1 MLDRFSSRV
10 FLGSAQRR
18 LFSQGVPVL
27 VYHSVKHAP
36 EAARDPFL
44 YVGSGMF
51 DAQLA
56 ALRSSGFQSA
66 TLDDVSAAGSGSPEK
81 VVVTFDDGCRNV
93 FENAMEPLARHG
105 FHAIQFIVA
114 GMIGAVNEW
123 DAKHGDVT
131 EPLMDETQIREWLAA
146 GHQIGSH
153 SLTHRN
159 LVKLDA
165 TAARE
170 QISGSRKR
178 LEDLFGIEVRHF
190 CYPHGKHNEMVRD
203 LVAEAGY
210 ATACTTEF
218 GVNTAATPRFQ
229 FNRIPPLGETALYR
243 KIAHRIRRKLGF
255 VF

>member
-1 MLDRFSSRV
+1 MLDRFSPRV
-10 FLGSAQRR
+10 FLGGAQRR
-18 LFSQGVPVL
+18 LFTKGVPVL
-27 VYHSVKHAP
+27 VYHGVKQAP
-36 EAARDPFL
+36 AAARDPFL
-44 YVGSGMF
+44 YTDPRDF
-51 DAQLA
+51 DGQLA
-56 ALRSSGFQSA
+56 ALRSLGFKSA
-66 TLDDVSAAGSGSPEK
+66 TLDDMGTGNTGK
-81 VVVTFDDGCRNV
+81 VVITFDDGCRNV

-105 FHAIQFIVA
+105 FHAIQFLVA
-114 GMIGAVNEW
+114 DMIGGANEW

-131 EPLMDETQIREWLAA
+131 EPLMNTAQIREWLAA

-165 TAARE
+165 AAARE

-210 ATACTTEF
+210 ATACTTQF
-218 GVNTAATPRFQ
+218 GVNTPATPRFQ
-229 FNRIPPLGETALYR
+229 LNRITPLSESALCGKIMHRLRR
-243 KIAHRIRRKLGF
+243 KIGGG
-255 VF
+255 